1 MITVSMWQCPLDLI
15 ERALIEHPIEG
26 SRTALNRANGNF
38 FYDPWV
44 IKDEFKG
51 TVWEEVLDT
60 IPYSIGE
67 ARVITLQ
74 PGTTYQ
80 AHADIDDRWHLN
92 LQSEESYLINLTD
105 NEMFK
110 LRVDTHWRHMDAS
123 KIHSATNFGSIPRIQ
138 LVVRKTLTKSKYTK
152 LTAVKIEPAGEQASF
167 RYKFDNLVSPWL
179 NLQNKECTLSDFD
192 YNGTCVTFKLATH
205 KLDELAELLTVDYKL
220 TIDAS

>member
-1 MITVSMWQCPLDLI
+1 MIKICTWQCTPGLI
-15 ERALIEHPIEG
+15 ERALTEHPIEG
-26 SRTALNRANGNF
+26 NRTALNRTNGNF

-51 TVWEEVLDT
+51 TVWEEILDT
-60 IPYSIGE
+60 LPYAIGE

-105 NEMFK
+105 TEMFK
-110 LRVDTHWRHMDAS
+110 LRVDNQWCHMDAG
-123 KIHSATNFGSIPRIQ
+123 KIHSATNFGSMPRIQ
-138 LVVRKTLTKSKYTK
+138 LVVREPLTPSKFTR
-152 LTAVKIEPAGEQASF
+152 LTAVKISPAGEQFSF

-179 NLQNKECTLSDFD
+179 NLQNKLRTLSDFD
-192 YNGTCVTFKLATH
+192 YNETCVTFKLATH
-205 KLDELAELLTVDYKL
+205 KLADLKELLTSEYKL